1 MTIAGAAET
10 VSGPRPIVLPTR
22 RHLKWRAFDRLEY
35 ALMTLCG
42 VALVGFTSSVFL
54 DVLTRTIGRPWLWLQ
69 EVTSTFFMYGAFI
82 GAAVATRRQDHL
94 NLSALSEALVGRTR
108 TVLETLKGL
117 VVLCVACW
125 MIGFGYVN
133 FLNGFGS
140 YRMPSMTPIASLYAA
155 IPLSGVLIA
164 LFSIELLVN
173 GWRNGFEDPDA
184 GGVPSAE
191 PVVGLP
197 APKDIGI

>member
-1 MTIAGAAET
+1 
-10 VSGPRPIVLPTR
+10 VLQTR

-42 VALVGFTSSVFL
+42 LSIVGFTSSVFL
-54 DVLTRTIGRPWLWLQ
+54 DVATRTIGRPWLWLQ
-69 EVTSTFFMYGAFI
+69 EVTSTFFIYGAFI

-94 NLSALSEALVGRTR
+94 NLSAITDALDGRAR
-108 TVLETLKGL
+108 TALETAKGL

-125 MIGFGYVN
+125 MVGFGYVN

-155 IPLSGVLIA
+155 IPISGFMIG
-164 LFSIELLVN
+164 LFTIELLIN
-173 GWRNGFEDPDA
+173 GWRNGFADPVEATRVPVLEPEDA
-184 GGVPSAE
+184 G
-191 PVVGLP
+191 
-197 APKDIGI
+197 I

>member
-1 MTIAGAAET
+1 MVVAEAAET
-10 VSGPRPIVLPTR
+10 PGEAPVGRRPIVLQTR

-42 VALVGFTSSVFL
+42 VAIVGFTTSVFF
-54 DVLTRTIGRPWLWLQ
+54 DVVTRTIGRPWLWLQ

-94 NLSALSEALVGRTR
+94 NLSAITEALSGRTR
-108 TVLETLKGL
+108 TILETLKGL
-117 VVLCVACW
+117 VVLAVACW
-125 MIGFGYVN
+125 MVGFGYVN

-164 LFSIELLVN
+164 LFAIELLVN
-173 GWRNGFEDPDA
+173 GWRNGFDDPADEDT
-184 GGVPSAE
+184 
-191 PVVGLP
+191 
-197 APKDIGI
+197 APEETGI